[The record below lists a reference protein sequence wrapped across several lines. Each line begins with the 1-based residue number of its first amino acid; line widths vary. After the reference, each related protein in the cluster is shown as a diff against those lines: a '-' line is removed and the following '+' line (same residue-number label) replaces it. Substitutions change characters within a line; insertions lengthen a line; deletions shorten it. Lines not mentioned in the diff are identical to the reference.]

1 MKRRAAVSAYKERKP
16 QAGVFAVRCAPT
28 GEVWVGATPTLGT
41 IQNQLWFSLRL
52 GSSPYRDLQTAWA
65 AHGEPGFSF
74 QVLEVHDEAEA
85 TLLPAAWLKDRA
97 ARWRAQLGASKL

>member
-1 MKRRAAVSAYKERKP
+1 MKRRAAASAYKERKP
-16 QAGVFAVRCAPT
+16 QAGIYAVRCTPT
-28 GEVWVGATPTLGT
+28 GQVWVGATSRLET

-65 AHGEPGFSF
+65 AHGEPWFSF

-97 ARWRAQLGASKL
+97 AKWCGQLGASKL